1 MSKATL
7 MNCRLIIACALACVV
22 ACGEHDLTRSRDG
35 LVTTPGG
42 TVIVTADAVQRS
54 EDSVQYR
61 MSHAAANEA
70 VTWVADRLAQ
80 LTWQPLA
87 ADWNDG
93 EPNGFAEGWSCHPGV
108 NGRIVYVWVGD
119 WMNKHGDVVTYSF
132 TSSDVPVPSDVLV
145 AATVVGKWQVRKE
158 AKAQGNPNV
167 GLSARCAQLLN
178 ERR

>member
-1 MSKATL
+1 MSRNFILLFA
-7 MNCRLIIACALACVV
+7 VV
-22 ACGEHDLTRSRDG
+22 VTSLSCGEHDLTRSRDG
-35 LVTTPGG
+35 LVTIPGG
-42 TVIVTADAVQRS
+42 TVIVTADAAQRS

-61 MSHAAANEA
+61 VSHAAANEA

-80 LTWQPLA
+80 SSWQPLA

-93 EPNGFAEGWSCHPGV
+93 EPNGFAEGWSCHPDA

-132 TSSDVPVPSDVLV
+132 TSSDVGTASDVLV
-145 AATVVGKWQVRKE
+145 AATVVGKWQVKKE

-167 GLSARCAQLLN
+167 GLSARCAQLLS